1 MCREVERHER
11 AELGSR
17 VCDPYDLP
25 HAGEPSAIHSDEVGQ
40 DLDSILMVE
49 ANRGDRA
56 LNISTSFLYVD

>member
-1 MCREVERHER
+1 M

-40 DLDSILMVE
+40 DLDSILMIE
-49 ANRGDRA
+49 ANRVDRA
-56 LNISTSFLYVD
+56 PLVSHLLC